1 MPPLPTQQEIDFKL
15 EQIKKYQEAA
25 LKAQKTNKPLVTD
38 IEIPKTP
45 QPTWESQPLNYLDSL
60 YSDEDMEQCHALTT
74 LTFKNGLIV
83 QVLGN
88 GHILQTHERNLNITD
103 EHAEIDRL
111 CTQEG
116 IVIRQFKNL
125 DVEMLFPDGVHAGFS
140 RSKLQWIVTNNK
152 GMQRSFKDG
161 VFTDLKAIP
170 CAVETDAVT
179 GAKMLIRE
187 DEIIIVTY

>member
-15 EQIKKYQEAA
+15 EQIRKYQEAA
-25 LKAQKTNKPLVTD
+25 AKAQKTNKPLVTD

-60 YSDEDMEQCHALTT
+60 YSDEDMEKCHALTT

-88 GHILQTHERNLNITD
+88 GHILQTHERSLNITD
-103 EHAEIDRL
+103 DHAEIDRL

-116 IVIRQFKNL
+116 IVIR
-125 DVEMLFPDGVHAGFS
+125 
-140 RSKLQWIVTNNK
+140 
-152 GMQRSFKDG
+152 
-161 VFTDLKAIP
+161 
-170 CAVETDAVT
+170 
-179 GAKMLIRE
+179 
-187 DEIIIVTY
+187 